1 MSSTDSLIRR
11 VEAMHRRAA
20 QYGEGDPNLSF
31 ELAAALPGETQKKE
45 HKDDQ
50 ARVDGAAPL
59 AQELDEQRNF
69 CAYHIDKLRQ
79 GGRYGYEEGDHL
91 AADGIGGCGLCIGEK
106 LEMQL
111 EAAKRDALVLREA
124 LEKLVEAW
132 QAQSDAANAQ
142 GACAEAW
149 GYEECGQE
157 LSSLLRYQSPESAKK
172 TPNDQ

>member
-1 MSSTDSLIRR
+1 MS
-11 VEAMHRRAA
+11 
-20 QYGEGDPNLSF
+20 
-31 ELAAALPGETQKKE
+31 ELASYIKKLKAEVERQAQQIVAALQREQGELL
-45 HKDDQ
+45 
-50 ARVDGAAPL
+50 R
-59 AQELDEQRNF
+59 RNF

-106 LEMQL
+106 LEMRL
-111 EAAKRDALVLREA
+111 EAAKRDTLALREA
-124 LEKLVEAW
+124 LENLVKAW
-132 QAQSDAANAQ
+132 QALADAANTK

-149 GYEECGQE
+149 GYEECRQE